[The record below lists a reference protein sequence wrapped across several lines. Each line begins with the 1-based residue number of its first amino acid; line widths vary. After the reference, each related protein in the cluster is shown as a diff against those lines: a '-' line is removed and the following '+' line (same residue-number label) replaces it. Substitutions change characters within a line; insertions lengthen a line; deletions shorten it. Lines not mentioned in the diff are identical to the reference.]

1 MAKTKTVAISDF
13 FTAAEL
19 SRALDLYEE
28 CKREGMR
35 FNQRCADQ
43 IIKPVLD
50 RINETTGQENDP
62 SYLAYALEYA
72 IMKSGRS

>member
-19 SRALDLYEE
+19 SKALDLYEE

-43 IIKPVLD
+43 IVKPVLD
-50 RINETTGQENDP
+50 RINDTTGQQNDP

-72 IMKSGRS
+72 IMKSGR